1 MEMNNNEKIINL
13 LRGYEKLQE
22 LMPSYLNNLQQIK
35 LYDSQIRSFI
45 RQIKVDILLLETEIN
60 KRLNQINKNKQQL
73 QDYLLQ
79 VKKEAADL
87 NEIFFDSNNKYSG
100 ILTELATLKATQIN
114 TNYLNKLSDL
124 LVQERTVRTIKLQEE
139 IEQMKQLLNY
149 KPEEYTILKNSALQA
164 AELSTQVISYHHFQ
178 LSNDKTETLLQLQ
191 QLIATVSALDI
202 DSNSVSSLKSAV
214 NSLISL
220 KQPQMPDP
228 LPLIET
234 IHVIRNP
241 KNYISRGYTV
251 LEMVKPVYAALT
263 RLRKGLVNH
272 AKYRGMNNSWQHY
285 VNTMD
290 NLNDYYQQH
299 YWQKG
304 GTPNNFHGHDSR
316 YKEG

>member
-1 MEMNNNEKIINL
+1 MNNNEKIINL

-60 KRLNQINKNKQQL
+60 KRLNQINKNQQQL

-124 LVQERTVRTIKLQEE
+124 LVKERTVKTTKLQQEL
-139 IEQMKQLLNY
+139 EQMNRLLNHR
-149 KPEEYTILKNSALQA
+149 PEEYTILKNSALQA

-272 AKYRGMNNSWQHY
+272 AQYRGMNNSWQHY

-316 YKEG
+316 

>member
-1 MEMNNNEKIINL
+1 MNNNEKIINL

-60 KRLNQINKNKQQL
+60 KRLNQINKNQQQL

-100 ILTELATLKATQIN
+100 ILTEISTLQATQIN

-124 LVQERTVRTIKLQEE
+124 LVKERTVKTTELQQEL
-139 IEQMKQLLNY
+139 EQMNRLLNHR
-149 KPEEYTILKNSALQA
+149 PEEYTILKNSALQA

-263 RLRKGLVNH
+263 RLRK
-272 AKYRGMNNSWQHY
+272 
-285 VNTMD
+285 D
-290 NLNDYYQQH
+290 
-299 YWQKG
+299 
-304 GTPNNFHGHDSR
+304 
-316 YKEG
+316 

>member
-1 MEMNNNEKIINL
+1 MNNNEKIINL

-100 ILTELATLKATQIN
+100 ILTEISTLQATQIN

-124 LVQERTVRTIKLQEE
+124 LVKERTVKTTKLQQEL
-139 IEQMKQLLNY
+139 EQMNRLLNHR
-149 KPEEYTILKNSALQA
+149 PEEYTILKNSALQA

-272 AKYRGMNNSWQHY
+272 AQYRGMNNSWQHY

-304 GTPNNFHGHDSR
+304 GTPYNFHGHDSR
-316 YKEG
+316 STTAD

>member
-1 MEMNNNEKIINL
+1 MNNNEKIINL

-22 LMPSYLNNLQQIK
+22 LMPSYLNSLQQIR

-60 KRLNQINKNKQQL
+60 KRLNQINKNQQQL

-124 LVQERTVRTIKLQEE
+124 LVKERTVKTTKLQQEL
-139 IEQMKQLLNY
+139 EQMNRLLNHR
-149 KPEEYTILKNSALQA
+149 PEEYTLLKKVALQA

-251 LEMVKPVYAALT
+251 LEVVKPVYAALT
-263 RLRKGLVNH
+263 RLRKSLVNH
-272 AKYRGMNNSWQHY
+272 ARYRGMSNSWRHY
-285 VNTMD
+285 VSTMD

-304 GTPNNFHGHDSR
+304 GTPYNFHGHDSR
-316 YKEG
+316 STTAD

>member
-1 MEMNNNEKIINL
+1 MNNNEKIINL

-22 LMPSYLNNLQQIK
+22 LMPSYLNSLQQIR

-124 LVQERTVRTIKLQEE
+124 LVKERTVKTTKLQQEL
-139 IEQMKQLLNY
+139 EQMNRLLNHR
-149 KPEEYTILKNSALQA
+149 PEEYTLLKNSALQA

-228 LPLIET
+228 LTLIET

-251 LEMVKPVYAALT
+251 LEVVKPVYAALT
-263 RLRKGLVNH
+263 RLRKSLVNH
-272 AKYRGMNNSWQHY
+272 ARYRGMSNSWRHY
-285 VNTMD
+285 VSTMD

-304 GTPNNFHGHDSR
+304 GTPYNFHGHDSR
-316 YKEG
+316 

>member
-22 LMPSYLNNLQQIK
+22 LMPSYLNSLQQIR
-35 LYDSQIRSFI
+35 LYNSQIRSFI

-60 KRLNQINKNKQQL
+60 KRLNQINKNQQQL

-124 LVQERTVRTIKLQEE
+124 LVKERTVKTTKLQQEL
-139 IEQMKQLLNY
+139 EQMNRLLNY
-149 KPEEYTILKNSALQA
+149 KPEEYTLLKKVALQA

-251 LEMVKPVYAALT
+251 LEVVKPVYAALT

-272 AKYRGMNNSWQHY
+272 AQYRGMNNSWQHY

-304 GTPNNFHGHDSR
+304 GTPYNFHGHDSR
-316 YKEG
+316 

>member
-1 MEMNNNEKIINL
+1 MNNNEKIINL

-60 KRLNQINKNKQQL
+60 KRLNQINKNQQQL

-124 LVQERTVRTIKLQEE
+124 LVKERTVKTTKLQQEL
-139 IEQMKQLLNY
+139 EQMNRLLNHR
-149 KPEEYTILKNSALQA
+149 PEEYTILKNSALQA

-202 DSNSVSSLKSAV
+202 DSNSISSLKSAV
-214 NSLISL
+214 DSLISL

-241 KNYISRGYTV
+241 KNYISRGYTILDV
-251 LEMVKPVYAALT
+251 VKPVYAALT

-304 GTPNNFHGHDSR
+304 GTPYNFHGHDSR
-316 YKEG
+316 

>member
-1 MEMNNNEKIINL
+1 MNNNEKIINL

-22 LMPSYLNNLQQIK
+22 LMPSYLNSLQQIR

-60 KRLNQINKNKQQL
+60 KRLNQINNNQQQL

-100 ILTELATLKATQIN
+100 ILTEISTLQATQIN

-124 LVQERTVRTIKLQEE
+124 LVKERTVKTTELQQEL
-139 IEQMKQLLNY
+139 EQMNRLLNY

-234 IHVIRNP
+234 IHVIRNS

-272 AKYRGMNNSWQHY
+272 AQYRGMNNSWQHY

-290 NLNDYYQQH
+290 NLNNYYQQH

-316 YKEG
+316 

>member
-1 MEMNNNEKIINL
+1 MNNNEKIINL

-22 LMPSYLNNLQQIK
+22 LMPSYLNNLQRIK

-100 ILTELATLKATQIN
+100 ILTEISTLQATQIN

-124 LVQERTVRTIKLQEE
+124 LVKERTVKTTELQQEL
-139 IEQMKQLLNY
+139 EQMNRLLNHR
-149 KPEEYTILKNSALQA
+149 PEEYTLLKKVALQA

-272 AKYRGMNNSWQHY
+272 AQYRGMNNSWQHY

-290 NLNDYYQQH
+290 NLNNYYQQH

-304 GTPNNFHGHDSR
+304 GTPYNFHGHDSR
-316 YKEG
+316 

>member
-1 MEMNNNEKIINL
+1 MNNNEKIINL

-60 KRLNQINKNKQQL
+60 KRLNQINKNQQQL

-124 LVQERTVRTIKLQEE
+124 LVKERTIKTTKLQQEL
-139 IEQMKQLLNY
+139 EQMNQLLNHR
-149 KPEEYTILKNSALQA
+149 PEEYTILKNSALQA

-272 AKYRGMNNSWQHY
+272 AQYRGMNNSWQHY

-304 GTPNNFHGHDSR
+304 GTPYNFHGHDSR
-316 YKEG
+316 

>member
-1 MEMNNNEKIINL
+1 MNNNEKIINL

-100 ILTELATLKATQIN
+100 ILTEISTLQATQIN

-124 LVQERTVRTIKLQEE
+124 LVKERTVKTTELQQEL
-139 IEQMKQLLNY
+139 EQMNRLLNHR
-149 KPEEYTILKNSALQA
+149 PEEYTLLKNSALQA

-272 AKYRGMNNSWQHY
+272 AQYRGMNNSWQHY

-290 NLNDYYQQH
+290 NLNNYYQQH

-304 GTPNNFHGHDSR
+304 GTPYNFHGHDSR
-316 YKEG
+316 

>member
-1 MEMNNNEKIINL
+1 MNNNEKIINL

-60 KRLNQINKNKQQL
+60 KRLNQINKNQQQL

-100 ILTELATLKATQIN
+100 ILTEISTLQATQIN

-124 LVQERTVRTIKLQEE
+124 LVKERTVKTTELQQEL
-139 IEQMKQLLNY
+139 EQMNRLLNHR
-149 KPEEYTILKNSALQA
+149 PEEYTILKNSALQA

-272 AKYRGMNNSWQHY
+272 AQYRGMNNSWQHY

-316 YKEG
+316 

>member
-1 MEMNNNEKIINL
+1 MNNNEKIINL

-22 LMPSYLNNLQQIK
+22 LMPSYLNSLQQIR

-45 RQIKVDILLLETEIN
+45 RQIKVDLLLLETEIS

-73 QDYLLQ
+73 QDYLSQ

-87 NEIFFDSNNKYSG
+87 NEIFFDSNKKYFG
-100 ILTELATLKATQIN
+100 ILTEISTLQATQIN

-124 LVQERTVRTIKLQEE
+124 LVKERTVKTTKLQQEL
-139 IEQMKQLLNY
+139 EQMNRLLNY
-149 KPEEYTILKNSALQA
+149 RPEEYTLLKKVALQA
-164 AELSTQVISYHHFQ
+164 AELSIQVISYHHFQ

-251 LEMVKPVYAALT
+251 LEVVKPVYAALT

-272 AKYRGMNNSWQHY
+272 AQYRGMNNSWQHY
-285 VNTMD
+285 INTID
-290 NLNDYYQQH
+290 NLNNYYQQH

-304 GTPNNFHGHDSR
+304 GTPYNFHGHDSR

>member
-1 MEMNNNEKIINL
+1 MNNNEKIINL

-22 LMPSYLNNLQQIK
+22 LMPSYLNSLQQIR

-60 KRLNQINKNKQQL
+60 KRLNQINKNQQQL

-124 LVQERTVRTIKLQEE
+124 LVKERTVKTTKLQQEL
-139 IEQMKQLLNY
+139 EQMNRLLNHR
-149 KPEEYTILKNSALQA
+149 PEEYTLLKKVALQA

-272 AKYRGMNNSWQHY
+272 AQYRGMNNSWQHY

-316 YKEG
+316 

>member
-1 MEMNNNEKIINL
+1 MNNNEKIINL

-22 LMPSYLNNLQQIK
+22 LMPSYLNSLQQIR

-60 KRLNQINKNKQQL
+60 KRLNQINKNQQQL

-124 LVQERTVRTIKLQEE
+124 LVKERTVKTTKLQQEL
-139 IEQMKQLLNY
+139 EQMNRLLNHR
-149 KPEEYTILKNSALQA
+149 PEEYTLLKNSALQA
-164 AELSTQVISYHHFQ
+164 AELSAQVISYHHFQ

-251 LEMVKPVYAALT
+251 LEVVKPVYAALT
-263 RLRKGLVNH
+263 RLRKSLVNH
-272 AKYRGMNNSWQHY
+272 ARYRGMSNSWRHY
-285 VNTMD
+285 VSTMD

-304 GTPNNFHGHDSR
+304 GTPYNFHGHDSR
-316 YKEG
+316 STTAD

>member
-22 LMPSYLNNLQQIK
+22 LMPSYLNSLQQIR

-60 KRLNQINKNKQQL
+60 KRLNQINKNQQQL

-124 LVQERTVRTIKLQEE
+124 LVKERTVKTTKLQQEL
-139 IEQMKQLLNY
+139 EQMNRLLNHR
-149 KPEEYTILKNSALQA
+149 PEEYTLLKNSALQA
-164 AELSTQVISYHHFQ
+164 AELSAQVISYHHFQ

-263 RLRKGLVNH
+263 RLRKRLVNH
-272 AKYRGMNNSWQHY
+272 AQYRGMNNSWQHY
-285 VNTMD
+285 VNTMV

-304 GTPNNFHGHDSR
+304 GTPYNFHGHDSR
-316 YKEG
+316 

>member
-1 MEMNNNEKIINL
+1 MNNNEKIINL

-22 LMPSYLNNLQQIK
+22 LMPSYLNSLQQIR

-124 LVQERTVRTIKLQEE
+124 LVKERTIKTTKLQQEL
-139 IEQMKQLLNY
+139 EQMNQLLNHR
-149 KPEEYTILKNSALQA
+149 PEEYTILKNSALQA

-272 AKYRGMNNSWQHY
+272 AQYRGMNNSWQHY

-304 GTPNNFHGHDSR
+304 GTPYNFHGHDSR
-316 YKEG
+316 

>member
-1 MEMNNNEKIINL
+1 MNNNEKIINL

-22 LMPSYLNNLQQIK
+22 LMPSYLNSLKQIK

-60 KRLNQINKNKQQL
+60 KRLNQINKNQQQL

-124 LVQERTVRTIKLQEE
+124 LVKERTIKTTKLQQEL
-139 IEQMKQLLNY
+139 EQMNRLLNHR
-149 KPEEYTILKNSALQA
+149 PEEYTLLKKVALQA

-272 AKYRGMNNSWQHY
+272 AQYRGMNNSWQHY

-304 GTPNNFHGHDSR
+304 GTPYNFHGHDSR
-316 YKEG
+316 

>member
-22 LMPSYLNNLQQIK
+22 LMPSYLNSLQQIR

-100 ILTELATLKATQIN
+100 ILTEISTLQATQIN

-124 LVQERTVRTIKLQEE
+124 LVKERTVKTTELQQEL
-139 IEQMKQLLNY
+139 EQMNRLLNHR
-149 KPEEYTILKNSALQA
+149 PEEYTILKNSALQA

-272 AKYRGMNNSWQHY
+272 AQYRGMNNSWQHY

-316 YKEG
+316 

>member
-1 MEMNNNEKIINL
+1 MNNNEKIINL

-60 KRLNQINKNKQQL
+60 KRLNQINKNQQQL

-100 ILTELATLKATQIN
+100 ILTELATLKSTQIN

-124 LVQERTVRTIKLQEE
+124 LVKERTVKTTKLQQEL
-139 IEQMKQLLNY
+139 EQMNRLLNY
-149 KPEEYTILKNSALQA
+149 KPEEYTLLKKVALQA

-251 LEMVKPVYAALT
+251 LEVVKPVYAALT

-272 AKYRGMNNSWQHY
+272 AQYRGMNNSWQHY

-304 GTPNNFHGHDSR
+304 GTPYNFHGHDSR
-316 YKEG
+316 

>member
-1 MEMNNNEKIINL
+1 MNNNEKIINL

-22 LMPSYLNNLQQIK
+22 LMPSYLNSLQQIR

-60 KRLNQINKNKQQL
+60 KRLNQINKNQQQL

-124 LVQERTVRTIKLQEE
+124 LVKERTVKTTKLQQEL
-139 IEQMKQLLNY
+139 EQMNRLLNHR
-149 KPEEYTILKNSALQA
+149 PEEYTLLKNSALQA

-251 LEMVKPVYAALT
+251 LEVVKPVYAALT
-263 RLRKGLVNH
+263 RLRKSLVNH
-272 AKYRGMNNSWQHY
+272 ARYRGMSNSWRHY
-285 VNTMD
+285 VSTMD

-304 GTPNNFHGHDSR
+304 GTPYNFHGHDSR
-316 YKEG
+316 STTAD

>member
-1 MEMNNNEKIINL
+1 MNNNEKIINL

-22 LMPSYLNNLQQIK
+22 LMPSYLNSLQQIR

-124 LVQERTVRTIKLQEE
+124 LVKERTIKTTKLQQEL
-139 IEQMKQLLNY
+139 EQMNRLLNHR
-149 KPEEYTILKNSALQA
+149 PEEYTILKNSALQA

-272 AKYRGMNNSWQHY
+272 AQYRGMNNSWQHY

-290 NLNDYYQQH
+290 NLNNYYQQH

-304 GTPNNFHGHDSR
+304 GTPYNFHGHDSR
-316 YKEG
+316 

>member
-1 MEMNNNEKIINL
+1 MNNNEKIINL

-22 LMPSYLNNLQQIK
+22 LMPSYLNSLQQIR

-124 LVQERTVRTIKLQEE
+124 LVKERTVKTTKLQQEL
-139 IEQMKQLLNY
+139 EQMNRLLNHR
-149 KPEEYTILKNSALQA
+149 PEEYTLLKNSALQA
-164 AELSTQVISYHHFQ
+164 AGLSTQVISYHHFQ

-191 QLIATVSALDI
+191 QLIGTVSALDI

-228 LPLIET
+228 LTLIET

-251 LEMVKPVYAALT
+251 LEVVKPVYAALT
-263 RLRKGLVNH
+263 RLRKSLVNH
-272 AKYRGMNNSWQHY
+272 ARYRGMSNSWRHY
-285 VNTMD
+285 VSTMD

-304 GTPNNFHGHDSR
+304 GTPYNFHGHDSR
-316 YKEG
+316 

>member
-1 MEMNNNEKIINL
+1 MNNNEKIINL

-60 KRLNQINKNKQQL
+60 KRLNQINKNQQQL

-124 LVQERTVRTIKLQEE
+124 LVKERTVKTTKLQQEL
-139 IEQMKQLLNY
+139 EQMNRLLNY
-149 KPEEYTILKNSALQA
+149 KPEEYTLLKKVALQA

-251 LEMVKPVYAALT
+251 LEVVKPVYAALT

-272 AKYRGMNNSWQHY
+272 AQYRGMNNSWQHY

-304 GTPNNFHGHDSR
+304 GTPYNFHGHDSR
-316 YKEG
+316 

>member
-1 MEMNNNEKIINL
+1 MNNNEKIINL

-22 LMPSYLNNLQQIK
+22 LMPSYLNNLQRIK

-100 ILTELATLKATQIN
+100 ILTEISTLQATQIN

-124 LVQERTVRTIKLQEE
+124 LVKERTVKTTELQQEL
-139 IEQMKQLLNY
+139 EQMNRLLNHR
-149 KPEEYTILKNSALQA
+149 PEEYTILKNSALQA

-272 AKYRGMNNSWQHY
+272 AQYRGMNNSWQHY

-290 NLNDYYQQH
+290 NLNNYYQQH

-304 GTPNNFHGHDSR
+304 GTPYNFHGHDSR
-316 YKEG
+316 

>member
-1 MEMNNNEKIINL
+1 MNNNEKIINL

-22 LMPSYLNNLQQIK
+22 LMPSYLNNLQQIR

-60 KRLNQINKNKQQL
+60 KRLNQTNKNQQQL

-100 ILTELATLKATQIN
+100 ILTEISTLQATQIN

-124 LVQERTVRTIKLQEE
+124 LVKERTIKTTKLQQEL
-139 IEQMKQLLNY
+139 EQMNRLLNHR
-149 KPEEYTILKNSALQA
+149 PEEYTILKNSALQA

-272 AKYRGMNNSWQHY
+272 AQYRGMNNSWQHY

-316 YKEG
+316 

>member
-1 MEMNNNEKIINL
+1 MNNNEKIINL

-22 LMPSYLNNLQQIK
+22 LMPSYLNSLQQIR

-60 KRLNQINKNKQQL
+60 KRLNQTNKNQQQL

-100 ILTELATLKATQIN
+100 ILTEISTLQATQIN

-124 LVQERTVRTIKLQEE
+124 LVKERTIKTTKLQQEL
-139 IEQMKQLLNY
+139 EQMNRLLNHR
-149 KPEEYTILKNSALQA
+149 PEEYTILKNSALQA

-272 AKYRGMNNSWQHY
+272 AQYRGMNNSWQHY

-290 NLNDYYQQH
+290 NLNNYYQQH

-304 GTPNNFHGHDSR
+304 GTPYNFHGHDSR
-316 YKEG
+316 

>member
-1 MEMNNNEKIINL
+1 MNNNEKIINL

-60 KRLNQINKNKQQL
+60 KRLNQINKNQQQL

-100 ILTELATLKATQIN
+100 ILTEISTLQATQIN

-124 LVQERTVRTIKLQEE
+124 LVKERTVKTTELQQEL
-139 IEQMKQLLNY
+139 EQMNRLLNY

-272 AKYRGMNNSWQHY
+272 AQYRGMNNSWQHY

-316 YKEG
+316 

>member
-22 LMPSYLNNLQQIK
+22 LMPSYLNSLQQIR
-35 LYDSQIRSFI
+35 LYNSQIRSFI

-60 KRLNQINKNKQQL
+60 KRLNQINKNQQQL

-87 NEIFFDSNNKYSG
+87 NEIFFDSNNRYSG
-100 ILTELATLKATQIN
+100 ILTELATLKVTQIN

-124 LVQERTVRTIKLQEE
+124 LVKERTVKTTKLQQEL
-139 IEQMKQLLNY
+139 EQMNRLLNY
-149 KPEEYTILKNSALQA
+149 KPEEYTLLKKVALQA

-272 AKYRGMNNSWQHY
+272 AQYRGMNNSWQHY

-304 GTPNNFHGHDSR
+304 GTPYNFHGHDSR
-316 YKEG
+316 